1 VSTPNPYAPPQAAL
15 KDAPPAAGSAVK
27 AVVLGLLTDVGGTLA
42 AVVLIMFVYG
52 IVLGASGVR
61 QEEIAAAVNVD
72 FASTDSGWFYVGAAI
87 GLGFSVLGGYVCARI
102 ARRSEM
108 KLGAIMALLSAGLG
122 LAMGSD
128 QMQLGT
134 NLSMTL
140 ATLIAVMAGARFG
153 QKKNQGTK

>member
-1 VSTPNPYAPPQAAL
+1 M
-15 KDAPPAAGSAVK
+15 AV
-27 AVVLGLLTDVGGTLA
+27 
-42 AVVLIMFVYG
+42 
-52 IVLGASGVR
+52 
-61 QEEIAAAVNVD
+61 
-72 FASTDSGWFYVGAAI
+72 
-87 GLGFSVLGGYVCARI
+87 
-102 ARRSEM
+102 
-108 KLGAIMALLSAGLG
+108 LSAGLG